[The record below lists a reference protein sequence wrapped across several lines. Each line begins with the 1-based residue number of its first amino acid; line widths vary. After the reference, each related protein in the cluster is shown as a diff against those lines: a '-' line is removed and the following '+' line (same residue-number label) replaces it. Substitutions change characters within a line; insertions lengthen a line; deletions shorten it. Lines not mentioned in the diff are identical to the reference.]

1 MKYHDYAAIDRV
13 NWSTLKH
20 MVFGS
25 PLHYAHALKNPSPD
39 TASRVMGR
47 LLHALVLRPGD
58 VNAEFAIYPGDRRA
72 GKEWE
77 AFRLEHNSKTI
88 LRQAEWEAVYPQ
100 ACAVMDRWPVPPST
114 EVYLSWTDPDT
125 GIECKGMADATGN
138 GILTDLK
145 GTGPL
150 DLAERTLWRSGYVH
164 QLAMYRLMAGGSL
177 RAQIVAVETVA
188 PHDVAIFEIDD
199 VALSLAEREV
209 RAALRRVAECREAGV
224 WPGRYPDVSVVGA
237 PGWVIDEADEE
248 PVSFGEVS
256 DV

>member
-1 MKYHDYAAIDRV
+1 MRYADYACIQRV

-25 PLHYAHALKNPSPD
+25 PLHYLHAIQEPSPD
-39 TASRVMGR
+39 TTSRMMGR

-58 VNAEFAIYPGDRRA
+58 VSSEFAIYPGDRRA

-88 LRQAEWEAVYPQ
+88 LRQAEWETVYPQ
-100 ACAVMDRWPVPPST
+100 ACAVTDRWDVPAST

-125 GIECKGMADATGN
+125 GVECKGMADAIRG

-199 VALSLAEREV
+199 VALSIAERDV
-209 RAALRRVAECREAGV
+209 KAALRRVAECRASGV
-224 WPGRYPDVSVVGA
+224 WEGRYPEVSVVGA
-237 PGWVIDEADEE
+237 PGWAMSDELDL
-248 PVSFGEVS
+248 SNLEVDS
-256 DV
+256 E

>member
-1 MKYHDYAAIDRV
+1 MKYADYAAIDRV
-13 NWSTLKH
+13 NWTLLKH

-25 PLHYAHALKNPSPD
+25 PLHYAHALRNPSPD
-39 TASRVMGR
+39 TTSRAMGR
-47 LLHALVLRPGD
+47 LLHALVLRPTD
-58 VNAEFAIYPGDRRA
+58 VTDEFVWFDGDRR
-72 GKEWE
+72 GKAWTD
-77 AFRLEHNSKTI
+77 FRDANLDKTI
-88 LRQAEWEAVYPQ
+88 LRMSEWDSVVTQSQAVLA
-100 ACAVMDRWPVPPST
+100 RWPVPPST

-125 GIECKGMADATGN
+125 GIECKGMADAIGN

-150 DLAERTLWRSGYVH
+150 DLAERTLWRSGYMH

-177 RAQIVAVETVA
+177 RAQIVAVETAA

-199 VALSLAEREV
+199 VALGIAEREV
-209 RAALRRVAECREAGV
+209 RAALRRVAECRVSGV
-224 WPGRYPDVSVVGA
+224 WPGRYPEVSVVGA

>member
-1 MKYHDYAAIDRV
+1 MKYADYAKIPRV

-20 MVFGS
+20 MAFGS
-25 PLHYAHALKNPSPD
+25 PLHYLHAIQEPSPD
-39 TASRVMGR
+39 TTSRAMGR
-47 LLHALVLRPGD
+47 LLHALVLRPAD
-58 VNAEFAIYPGDRRA
+58 VDAEFVVFEGERRGKVWTDFRAANADR
-72 GKEWE
+72 
-77 AFRLEHNSKTI
+77 TI
-88 LRQAEWEAVYPQ
+88 LRMSEWDTVVTQSQAVLS
-100 ACAVMDRWPVPPST
+100 RWPVPRST

-125 GIECKGMADATGN
+125 GIECKGMADAIGD

-177 RAQIVAVETVA
+177 RAQIVAVESAA
-188 PHDVAIFEIDD
+188 PHDVGIFEIDD
-199 VALSLAEREV
+199 VALSIAEREV
-209 RAALRRVAECREAGV
+209 RAALRRVAECRESNV
-224 WPGRYPDVSVVGA
+224 WPGRYPEVSVVGA

>member
-1 MKYHDYAAIDRV
+1 MKYADYAKIPRV

-25 PLHYAHALKNPSPD
+25 PLHYLHAIQNPSPD
-39 TASRVMGR
+39 TTERIMGR
-47 LLHALVLRPGD
+47 LLHALVLRPAD
-58 VNAEFAIYPGDRRA
+58 VDAEFIVFEHDRTGNRWKDFKAENAGRSSLRDVEWETVQRQAWAVDRR
-72 GKEWE
+72 WE
-77 AFRLEHNSKTI
+77 
-88 LRQAEWEAVYPQ
+88 
-100 ACAVMDRWPVPPST
+100 VPAST
-114 EVYLSWTDPDT
+114 EVYLEWTDPDT
-125 GIECKGMADATGN
+125 GVECKGMADAIGG

-177 RAQIVAVETVA
+177 RAQIVAVESAA
-188 PHDVAIFEIDD
+188 PHDVGIFEIDD
-199 VALSLAEREV
+199 VALSIAEREV
-209 RAALRRVAECREAGV
+209 RAALRRVAECRASNV
-224 WPGRYPDVSVVGA
+224 WPGRFPEVSVVGA

-248 PVSFGEVS
+248 LVSFGEVS